1 VAIAAVVAEEAV
13 VVRTAV
19 AGAGVI
25 STATAMAEAV
35 AAASGRTSA
44 TKSDR
49 NSGEVA
55 PPSLMSISLSSPR

>member
-1 VAIAAVVAEEAV
+1 
-13 VVRTAV
+13 V